1 VHVRRFLP
9 DFHRII
15 TLDDSGGREQQLSVF
30 LEQHGFS
37 HGVRSADNIL
47 LIRHFFSVQ
56 TLHRIVINALR
67 TPQPDLALNA
77 FERLAGVIPA
87 HELSAIAGQRRSL
100 SRFILLCGSSP
111 FLVNLIYR
119 TPALFRRLF
128 LEDGIAVS
136 RNADETLAALRVQM
150 GERADYPAMMRILRH
165 FKRAEIVRIAA
176 RDLCGL
182 ATLEEVTGELS
193 NLASASLQV
202 AYEVCRRCLMAEYGA
217 PLMET
222 EHGPCEAGMTVI
234 GMGKLGG
241 GELNFSSDI
250 DIIYFYES
258 DLGMTSGVDSASGH
272 VRNSVSLHTFFSKLG
287 EMISKALSQVTED
300 GFVFR
305 VDVGLRPEGK
315 SGDMASS
322 LRSAEIYY
330 ESWGQS
336 WERTAMLK
344 ARPVAGSLELGEQ
357 LLQMLRP
364 FVYRKYLDYNLIE
377 DMKNMKQKIDA
388 SLIRSME
395 GEINLKLGRGGI
407 REIEFFIQALQLVYA
422 GKNPHL
428 RERNSLK
435 ALSRLLE
442 AGLITADDHCKLSDA
457 YRFLRMVE
465 HRIQVVQERQT
476 HNLPTKPEEMLALA
490 RRSCF
495 LRDDGLKS
503 FHEALEGHRSNVSN
517 IYGNLFHSRDDKL
530 RKDVNPEVLFL
541 LDPKA
546 DADTVKDMLAGRRF
560 EDVDRAYDNLLSLRS
575 GPVRGNL
582 TERSRRILE
591 KISPLLLQG
600 LLESPDPDMALT
612 NLERFLSIIGSRSS
626 YFALLAE
633 NRETLKALVSL
644 FGMSEFLSKILIN
657 HPELLE
663 SMSERS
669 RVPTEKAKPDME
681 RELSGLLEQCSDFEE
696 ELDLLRRY
704 HNEEVLRIG
713 LNDIHGRVKQKVT
726 TSQLSLLG
734 EACLGTAYRMAARE
748 LQRFGRPMYRCGEI
762 ETEASLAVIG
772 MGKMGGGE
780 LNYHSD
786 LDIIFVYDQ
795 QGFTI
800 GTRQIS
806 NHEYFAKLAQKII
819 TILSMQTREG
829 YVYRIDTRLRPS
841 GNAGPLVTSLDSFRD
856 YHQQEA
862 QVWERQA
869 LTKARVVLGNAPL
882 PDHLHGI
889 IQSTVYGSSLG
900 EEGRAEIHRLR
911 MRMEHEL
918 ARETSGSYNIK
929 TGRGGMVDVEFIAQY
944 LQLRHGF
951 RYPELRTTSTIEAL
965 IQAGIVGLAPEAFIE
980 TLVSGYRF
988 LRKLENR
995 LRIIHD
1001 HSVNDLS
1008 GSRTYM
1014 NKLAR
1019 RLGYDPALKNP
1030 GALMIS
1036 DYEEITGKIRDC
1048 YDRVLGA

>member
-1 VHVRRFLP
+1 
-9 DFHRII
+9 
-15 TLDDSGGREQQLSVF
+15 
-30 LEQHGFS
+30 
-37 HGVRSADNIL
+37 
-47 LIRHFFSVQ
+47 
-56 TLHRIVINALR
+56 
-67 TPQPDLALNA
+67 
-77 FERLAGVIPA
+77 
-87 HELSAIAGQRRSL
+87 
-100 SRFILLCGSSP
+100 
-111 FLVNLIYR
+111 
-119 TPALFRRLF
+119 
-128 LEDGIAVS
+128 
-136 RNADETLAALRVQM
+136 
-150 GERADYPAMMRILRH
+150 
-165 FKRAEIVRIAA
+165 
-176 RDLCGL
+176 
-182 ATLEEVTGELS
+182 
-193 NLASASLQV
+193 
-202 AYEVCRRCLMAEYGA
+202 
-217 PLMET
+217 MET

-272 VRNSVSLHTFFSKLG
+272 VRGSVSLHTFFSKLG

-388 SLIRSME
+388 SLARSRE

-422 GKNPHL
+422 GKNPRL
-428 RERNSLK
+428 RELNSLK
-435 ALSRLLE
+435 ALTRLLE
-442 AGLITADDHCKLSDA
+442 AGLITAEDHCKLSGA

-476 HNLPTKPEEMLALA
+476 HNLPAKPEDMLALA
-490 RRSCF
+490 RRSGF
-495 LRDDGLKS
+495 LRDDGLKR
-503 FHEALEGHRSNVSN
+503 FHEVLEGHRSNVSA

-530 RKDVNPEVLFL
+530 RQNVNPEVLFL

-560 EDVDRAYDNLLSLRS
+560 EDVERAYENLLSLRS

-612 NLERFLSIIGSRSS
+612 NLERFLSIVGSRSS
-626 YFALLAE
+626 YYALLAE
-633 NRETLKALVSL
+633 NRDTLKALVSL

-669 RVPTEKAKPDME
+669 RVSIEKTKSNLE
-681 RELSGLLEQCSDFEE
+681 RELAGLLEQCSDFEE

-713 LNDIHGRVKQKVT
+713 LNDIHGRVKQTVT

-734 EACLGTAYRMAARE
+734 EVCLGAAYHMAARE
-748 LQRFGRPMYRCGEI
+748 LQRFGQPMYSDGDVEA
-762 ETEASLAVIG
+762 EASLAVIG

-786 LDIIFVYDQ
+786 LDIIFVYDR
-795 QGFTI
+795 QGFTV
-800 GTRQIS
+800 GARQIT

-829 YVYRIDTRLRPS
+829 YVYKIDTRLRPS

-862 QVWERQA
+862 QVWERQT

-882 PDHLHGI
+882 SGHLHDI
-889 IQSTVYGSSLG
+889 IQKTVYGSSLG

-918 ARETSGSYNIK
+918 ARETAGSYNIK
-929 TGRGGMVDVEFIAQY
+929 TGRGGMVDVEFIVQY

-951 RYPELRTTSTIEAL
+951 RYPELRATSTIEAL

-1048 YDRVLGA
+1048 YDRVLAS